1 MGLAVAIVGRPNVGK
16 STLFN
21 RLCGRRAAIVDA
33 IPGVTRDRREGEA
46 ALADLR
52 FRAIDTAG
60 LEDAPPDTLEAAM
73 RDQTARAVADAG
85 VVLFLIDARA
95 GVTPLDRH
103 FADWLRS
110 ARDKVILVANKCEGR
125 DGEAGAVE
133 AYELGLGEPVAI
145 SAEHGEGMVELYESL
160 RDRVGPA
167 EANEAAAGGPEIA
180 PEQPVALA
188 ILGRPN
194 VGKSTLVNRLLGE
207 ERMLTGPEPGVTRDA
222 IAVEWRWQGT
232 AVRLV
237 DTAGIR
243 RRPRVTGVL
252 EKAAVAD
259 ALRAIRFAEVA
270 VLVIDA
276 TQPLER
282 QDLALARQVVDEGR
296 ALVIAA
302 NKWDLVTD
310 RQKARRLIAE
320 RLEESLPQAR
330 GVAVVALS
338 ALGGDGVERLM
349 PAVVAAHAVWNRRLP
364 TGPLNRFL
372 DQLVARHAPPA
383 SGGRAVR
390 VRYIT
395 QVKARPPSFAL
406 FVNRAGALPES
417 WVRYLVNA
425 LREEFDLPGVPIRIL
440 TRVGRNPFATKTRSD

>member
-1 MGLAVAIVGRPNVGK
+1 VR
-16 STLFN
+16 
-21 RLCGRRAAIVDA
+21 
-33 IPGVTRDRREGEA
+33 
-46 ALADLR
+46 
-52 FRAIDTAG
+52 
-60 LEDAPPDTLEAAM
+60 
-73 RDQTARAVADAG
+73 
-85 VVLFLIDARA
+85 
-95 GVTPLDRH
+95 
-103 FADWLRS
+103 
-110 ARDKVILVANKCEGR
+110 
-125 DGEAGAVE
+125 
-133 AYELGLGEPVAI
+133 
-145 SAEHGEGMVELYESL
+145 
-160 RDRVGPA
+160 
-167 EANEAAAGGPEIA
+167 
-180 PEQPVALA
+180 PVALA

-282 QDLALARQVVDEGR
+282 QDLSLARQVVDEGR

-440 TRVGRNPFATKTRSD
+440 TRVGTNPFATKTRSD